1 MVERGKTAA
10 TPDAAP
16 LSAIIRIEAFAN
28 YREGSDRKRFLTADE
43 RRFSADMRE
52 GYARRITRND
62 FFRLLAERDIA
73 YLCAKTSTDRVRRAR
88 AAS

>member
-1 MVERGKTAA
+1 MPQSELLR
-10 TPDAAP
+10 
-16 LSAIIRIEAFAN
+16 S
-28 YREGSDRKRFLTADE
+28 REP
-43 RRFSADMRE
+43 
-52 GYARRITRND
+52 RRITRND